1 MHKNHLKINL
11 FYIYIFLLY
20 LRFYIYNLIQVI
32 NSMVFHIL
40 ILLFLLLFLLSFHE
54 ALKTKPHFLPYQQ
67 YIIQFHYCFLLF
79 YKQHCFR
86 LYLNAQNHIYEVH
99 SKYQSIILKICIF
112 HQIKNINFLYYLIKL
127 TIIQFHLL
135 ILRQ

>member
-20 LRFYIYNLIQVI
+20 LLFYVYNVIQVR
-32 NSMVFHIL
+32 NSRVFHTL

-67 YIIQFHYCFLLF
+67 YKIQFHYCYLF
-79 YKQHCFR
+79 YTIYFCP

-112 HQIKNINFLYYLIKL
+112 HQIKNINFHY
-127 TIIQFHLL
+127 LL
-135 ILRQ
+135 I